1 MRGTPSQPISSLPAR
16 ILSPIFLFIF
26 SLLFTFPPS
35 PSLALVPVPPL
46 PRALASIFLHPLIS
60 AVPVHILHT
69 VYISLLSL
77 ARQPFTNCLPSPSL
91 FLPRFIVSSIKS
103 IYNSASLSNC
113 CATKIFHGGSFN
125 SNAVMVSA
133 FCPLLLYQCVVEDVF
148 FLFFLFFSP
157 EMQRDILRLSVKT
170 SVYSFNNP
178 PCFFF

>member
-1 MRGTPSQPISSLPAR
+1 MRGTPPNQSHRSLRTSFRPFFFFF
-16 ILSPIFLFIF
+16 FL
-26 SLLFTFPPS
+26 LLFSFPLS
-35 PSLALVPVPPL
+35 PSLALLPVPPL
-46 PRALASIFLHPLIS
+46 PRALASFFLHPLLS
-60 AVPVHILHT
+60 PVPVHILHT

-133 FCPLLLYQCVVEDVF
+133 FCPLLLYQCVVRMF
-148 FLFFLFFSP
+148 FFFFS
-157 EMQRDILRLSVKT
+157 EMQ
-170 SVYSFNNP
+170 
-178 PCFFF
+178 